1 MTNSDVW
8 SQVQEFVKEAT
19 VLFFNESSD
28 MQFFYLLVLFCFHI
42 FKTDQMGF
50 SRLLSI
56 PFHS

>member
-1 MTNSDVW
+1 MTNGDVW
-8 SQVQEFVKEAT
+8 SQVQEFVKETT
-19 VLFFNESSD
+19 VLFCNESSD
-28 MQFFYLLVLFCFHI
+28 KPFFYLLVLFCFHI